1 MGGFRKAFDRVGKK
15 YFVMYNDNDKRWD
28 HLFNDIPKALEKNIP
43 ERFISS
49 FSTSG
54 IPNELKAI
62 RDSTENGRWGERKDK
77 DPNNDSYAKALTEFR
92 NFLNSYDSS
101 KKAGINE
108 VVKKLF
114 VSSYDT
120 NVAKYC
126 DNQGKKREIWMS
138 FVPRVVDVIANH
150 SGF

>member
-1 MGGFRKAFDRVGKK
+1 
-15 YFVMYNDNDKRWD
+15 MYNDNDKRWD

-49 FSTSG
+49 FKSSG

-62 RDSTENGRWGERKDK
+62 RDKTENGRWGERKDK

-92 NFLNSYDSS
+92 NFLNAYDSS
-101 KKAGINE
+101 KKADINE

-114 VSSYDT
+114 DSSYDT
-120 NVAKYC
+120 NVARYC
-126 DNQGKKREIWMS
+126 DNQGKKKEIWMS
-138 FVPRVVDVIANH
+138 FVPRVEEVIAECPD
-150 SGF
+150 S

>member
-1 MGGFRKAFDRVGKK
+1 
-15 YFVMYNDNDKRWD
+15 MYNDNDKRWD

-43 ERFISS
+43 KRFISS

-62 RDSTENGRWGERKDK
+62 RDKTENGRWGERKDK

-150 SGF
+150 SDF

>member
-1 MGGFRKAFDRVGKK
+1 
-15 YFVMYNDNDKRWD
+15 MYNDNDKRWD
-28 HLFNDIPKALEKNIP
+28 HLFNDIPKALEKEIP

-49 FSTSG
+49 FRSSG
-54 IPNELKAI
+54 IPNDLKAI

-126 DNQGKKREIWMS
+126 DNQGE
-138 FVPRVVDVIANH
+138 
-150 SGF
+150 